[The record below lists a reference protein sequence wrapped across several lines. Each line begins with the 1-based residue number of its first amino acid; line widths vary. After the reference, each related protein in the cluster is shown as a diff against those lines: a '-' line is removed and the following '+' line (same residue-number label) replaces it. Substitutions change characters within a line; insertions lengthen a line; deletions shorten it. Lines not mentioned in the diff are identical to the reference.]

1 MKKSEAKVISYI
13 HVGDG
18 GKEDLEKYMS
28 GTSNLTLQ
36 VISFIKEQIF
46 VVPEP
51 KTELN

>member
-36 VISFIKEQIF
+36 VLLFLNGQIF
-46 VVPEP
+46 VVPKP

>member
-36 VISFIKEQIF
+36 VTPLIKG
-46 VVPEP
+46 
-51 KTELN
+51 